1 MNISTESD
9 QITPRG
15 LRKVLNKYSYQLYSR
30 NSMNHNL
37 LQGLRGYLSQPN
49 VLHMESNFTGVV
61 APDVTEN
68 ENIGREIRADDI
80 KTMSLSGKMEET
92 LPVNS
97 IEMN

>member
-1 MNISTESD
+1 MWLTSQDES
-9 QITPRG
+9 
-15 LRKVLNKYSYQLYSR
+15 LSSF
-30 NSMNHNL
+30 
-37 LQGLRGYLSQPN
+37 LSQPD
-49 VLHMESNFTGVV
+49 VLRMESNFTGVV
-61 APDVTEN
+61 ASDVTEN

>member
-1 MNISTESD
+1 MKLKTSWQRYDIYPKFSKKLHLQSLIFIRD
-9 QITPRG
+9 MQKR
-15 LRKVLNKYSYQLYSR
+15 SR
-30 NSMNHNL
+30 LSS
-37 LQGLRGYLSQPN
+37 YLSQPN

-61 APDVTEN
+61 ASDVTEN

-80 KTMSLSGKMEET
+80 KTMSLSGKIEET